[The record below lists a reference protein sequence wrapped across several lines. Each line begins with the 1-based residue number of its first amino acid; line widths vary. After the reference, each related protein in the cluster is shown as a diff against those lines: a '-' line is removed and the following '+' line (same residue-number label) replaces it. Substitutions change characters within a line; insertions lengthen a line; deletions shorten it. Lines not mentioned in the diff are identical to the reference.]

1 MASQPDERESVKSEG
16 CNFIHASKTGDAIFT
31 WDFSCRA
38 LALLATVT
46 AAASIA
52 DTSLWLAA
60 VIAFGLSHYLLSFYY
75 AAPQIKFLFT
85 SPSHQLPGVT
95 LLVTGLVLYFT
106 KFPLAIFFALHHGFN
121 EGYLRNS
128 KARSE
133 NSVTESVRAA
143 RALLHGLGYLVVV
156 RHEVVL
162 RNIPEMLL
170 WLGFAMAA
178 AFYWR
183 AVRANKHLP
192 QASAAGSSSPELLLA
207 IAVLLSLYIEI
218 SWLHVVFYHFALW
231 ALHPVAG
238 LSIKG
243 SAAMTEYVALTIG
256 SLVGFFV
263 LATTKLASDVLD
275 MAFWYGQFYF
285 WSYVHIATSLA
296 LSKAHP
302 AWIVRLFQPQAEAR

>member
-1 MASQPDERESVKSEG
+1 M
-16 CNFIHASKTGDAIFT
+16 
-31 WDFSCRA
+31 
-38 LALLATVT
+38 
-46 AAASIA
+46 
-52 DTSLWLAA
+52 
-60 VIAFGLSHYLLSFYY
+60 
-75 AAPQIKFLFT
+75 
-85 SPSHQLPGVT
+85 T
-95 LLVTGLVLYFT
+95 LLITGLVLYFT

-121 EGYLRNS
+121 EGYLRNA
-128 KARSE
+128 KAQSE

-156 RHEVVL
+156 RHEAVL

-183 AVRANKHLP
+183 ALRANKRLP
-192 QASAAGSSSPELLLA
+192 NASAAGSSSPELLLGL
-207 IAVLLSLYIEI
+207 AVLLSLYIEI
-218 SWLHVVFYHFALW
+218 SWLQVVFYHFALW

-238 LSIKG
+238 ISKKG
-243 SAAMTEYVALTIG
+243 SAAMTEYVALTVG

-263 LATTKLASDVLD
+263 LATTKLVGDFSD
-275 MAFWYGQFYF
+275 MAFWYGQFYL